1 MSETE
6 RSLPTLLSELTQSLE
21 ELQGELEPDEPRL
34 RPPSPRELARFTS
47 EVTIPAVILLLET
60 NVRALRLVQR
70 ALRIANGRET
80 GATSTGSQTR
90 ERAVK
95 LGQATL
101 SQLDAT
107 LGDLQDALEGRP
119 PEDDARQLLDRIRA
133 LEDDIEAELAAV
145 DTDAGDADSPEG
157 VEIDVDAELQSLKD
171 DVENHGADEGYDD
184 NE

>member
-1 MSETE
+1 MWGMSET
-6 RSLPTLLSELTQSLE
+6 SASIPQLLSELTRSLE
-21 ELQGELEPDEPRL
+21 DLQENLEPSTP
-34 RPPSPRELARFTS
+34 RPPTPRQLARFTS
-47 EVTIPAVILLLET
+47 EVTIPAVILVLET

-70 ALRIANGRET
+70 ALRIADGE
-80 GATSTGSQTR
+80 GASTTDTQTR

-101 SQLDAT
+101 RRLDST

-119 PEDDARQLLDRIRA
+119 SDDDTRQLLERIR
-133 LEDDIEAELAAV
+133 DIEADLETELEATAANETV
-145 DTDAGDADSPEG
+145 DG

-171 DVENHGADEGYDD
+171 DVDGADDADD